1 MNGARIKKIITG
13 VPVFIYAFLTLFI
26 LLKGIVYWNGGDRAY
41 DGISPDILRGVLML
55 LSLSFFVFAISFL
68 YKITDKIPADKLRLF
83 SVVAFLLMFSGQL
96 VYVFTA
102 RTGIRYDALK
112 VYDEAVSLFSGN
124 GIGEND
130 LNGYFSIYSNNYA
143 ITILT
148 HFTLKFLIKLHIV
161 YADLS
166 NGILALQVINIIYTD
181 LAILGFVY
189 LIGNKLGKKEAFFY
203 IVFAMINPM
212 TYVWLPF
219 YYTNTVSMAFGIWGI
234 ILLFKGI
241 SLAGKDT
248 ALCVIC
254 SVLSGIIFAL
264 GFKLRA
270 TVFIALIA
278 AFIVICLSGSYKD
291 LKVIKGK
298 TITLLI
304 LIISM
309 AASLIC
315 FKAVEKR
322 YLAFD
327 PNDTAF
333 PAVHWVMMGLNP
345 TGSFTPADEA
355 YTMGFEGR
363 EAKKEGDMRLL
374 KERAKE
380 LGPGGIAK
388 LYMDKLSETF
398 ADGAGGY
405 HSELSLSRDYGILWK
420 YVYGTHRDY
429 ILLLTQL
436 FYLASLFMSLYIVVN
451 FIKKEISPEAFVIM
465 LFVLGSFFFQM
476 IWEAGTI
483 YSIGIYPYVF
493 ALCVLGLNA
502 KKEGEARKEE
512 NADIGKTRFT
522 YGNKLGF
529 FISAAAF
536 IALIAVHLR
545 YPRESVIVSV
555 DQFLF
560 QSNDPIALSDGMEIK
575 QSFVSDKDFSI
586 ISLKARNFEGQFN
599 DSVYEVSL
607 KDGNGDLI
615 KTNEIYGKDMT
626 DYEFATM
633 DFENVPG
640 VTDYEISIK
649 KISGEN
655 DLIFLYYDTGHT
667 DVYPKGKM
675 TGITGSD
682 TADLTFEVYDKEEP
696 GE

>member
-1 MNGARIKKIITG
+1 MTGARIKKIITG
-13 VPVFIYAFLTLFI
+13 VPVFIYAVFTLFI
-26 LLKGIVYWNGGDRAY
+26 LLKGIVNWNGGDRAY
-41 DGISPDILRGVLML
+41 DSISPDILRGFLML

-83 SVVAFLLMFSGQL
+83 SVIAFLLMFSGQL

-102 RTGIRYDALK
+102 QTGIRYDALK

-130 LNGYFSIYSNNYA
+130 LNGYFSIYSNNCA

-148 HFTLKFLIKLHIV
+148 YYTLKLLIKLHIV

-181 LAILGFVY
+181 LAILGFIC
-189 LIGNKLGKKEAFFY
+189 LMGNKLGNKEAFFY

-291 LKVIKGK
+291 IKVIKVK
-298 TITLLI
+298 TITLFI

-322 YLAFD
+322 YLAFE
-327 PNDTAF
+327 PNDTAV

-388 LYMDKLSETF
+388 LYMDKLSGTF

-436 FYLASLFMSLYIVVN
+436 FYLASLFMSLYIVIN
-451 FIKKEISPEAFVIM
+451 FIRKDISPEAFVIM

-512 NADIGKTRFT
+512 NAGIGKTRFT

-529 FISAAAF
+529 FISAAGF

-575 QSFVSDKDFSI
+575 QSFVSDKVFSI
-586 ISLKARNFEGQFN
+586 ISLKARNFEGKFN

-615 KTNEIYGKDMT
+615 KTNKIYGKDMT
-626 DYEFATM
+626 DYEFTTM

>member
-68 YKITDKIPADKLRLF
+68 YKITDKIPADKIRLF
-83 SVVAFLLMFSGQL
+83 SVIAFLLMFSGQL

-102 RTGIRYDALK
+102 QTGIRYDALK

-203 IVFAMINPM
+203 IFFAMINPM

-626 DYEFATM
+626 DYEFTTM